1 MACPD
6 PSHGSWSLEGTF
18 ASLIM
23 NAQQILTTMQ
33 ALTTLDV
40 LQTKVK
46 ESEDMVQT
54 LIQEVDRLNKV
65 NRRHQE
71 SLDTLFKQP
80 RCPSCTQYLNSKRDG
95 DTIEGCKCGN
105 VFLTRCLGILQ

>member
-1 MACPD
+1 
-6 PSHGSWSLEGTF
+6 
-18 ASLIM
+18 
-23 NAQQILTTMQ
+23 MQ

-65 NRRHQE
+65 NLRHHILWIHYL
-71 SLDTLFKQP
+71 SDCGALP
-80 RCPSCTQYLNSKRDG
+80 VPS
-95 DTIEGCKCGN
+95 I
-105 VFLTRCLGILQ
+105 

>member
-1 MACPD
+1 
-6 PSHGSWSLEGTF
+6 
-18 ASLIM
+18 M

-46 ESEDMVQT
+46 ESEDMVRT

-71 SLDTLFKQP
+71 SLFKRLQ
-80 RCPSCTQYLNSKRDG
+80 CPSCTQYLDSKRDG
-95 DTIEGCKCGN
+95 DTIEGCKCDQ
-105 VFLTRCLGILQ
+105 VFLTRCIGIAQ